1 MKMND
6 DLKNF
11 WNDEKRLKKA
21 EKEINQ
27 NKEVKHEI
35 TLNFDVYT
43 NSIKSN
49 KEEKSIQ
56 KNFNFTNKNSFE
68 EKVFKVDKKAEVK
81 IKFKEY
87 TKDENKEYKPRH
99 LIIQIILNTILFLLS
114 VYFDTFGFIFIMIL
128 NFCLVW
134 FYSLIS
140 ILKNDFKK
148 ESNKTVWLIAL
159 IFIPFL
165 TPYIYPDFE
174 DVQTI

>member
-1 MKMND
+1 MND

-11 WNDEKRLKKA
+11 WNDEKRVKKVE
-21 EKEINQ
+21 EKI
-27 NKEVKHEI
+27 
-35 TLNFDVYT
+35 L
-43 NSIKSN
+43 
-49 KEEKSIQ
+49 KEEKKEI
-56 KNFNFTNKNSFE
+56 E

-148 ESNKTVWLIAL
+148 ESNKTVWLLAL

-165 TPYIYPDFE
+165 TPYIYPDFK